1 MERTDSVD
9 IDSHHEDVGTVD
21 YAGSHEDDKG
31 NSLQCTNKLCINC
44 CSILKFD
51 SATYTSILLLLRRF
65 RVIVWQPQLY
75 RTIGWLIVLDKLL

>member
-9 IDSHHEDVGTVD
+9 INSHHEDVGSVD
-21 YAGSHEDDKG
+21 YAGSHEDDEG

-51 SATYTSILLLLRRF
+51 SATYRLPRYCCCSDGSGSLFGNLNC
-65 RVIVWQPQLY
+65 IVQL
-75 RTIGWLIVLDKLL
+75 GG